1 MSNSQSSLIFQLS
14 CCRLNK
20 GIAIEE
26 QNAEKS
32 IRVCMYPYCMG
43 MSHAADLIRV

>member
-1 MSNSQSSLIFQLS
+1 MSNSQSSPIFQLS

-32 IRVCMYPYCMG
+32 IRVCMYPYCVG